1 MLRQC
6 LDHLPHL
13 WGVEMPN
20 FPLAPAGVQTSKA
33 VQSQWRGRRAG
44 RTIVGLHAATVATV
58 DEEVGVDGRQMLA
71 LE

>member
-1 MLRQC
+1 M
-6 LDHLPHL
+6 PH
-13 WGVEMPN
+13 

-33 VQSQWRGRRAG
+33 VQSQGRGRRAG
-44 RTIVGLHAATVATV
+44 WTIVGLHAATVATV